1 MKYSFI
7 FGIVVLLFCS
17 LQKVN
22 AQVKRD
28 TIYYLLD
35 TANVPIKDRMFR
47 IEREGPAMCYILEC
61 KCYPYA
67 TGISFLFDIVN
78 KKEKRISLEEFSK
91 IKTVSITELIDFALK
106 CLPPGHRGLYKFI
119 FAEPEGNLIR
129 LTDMMLWEPYKP
141 EKTYKVETIKPIKN

>member
-7 FGIVVLLFCS
+7 FGIMVLLLFN

-22 AQVKRD
+22 AQVKTD

-35 TANVPIKDRMFR
+35 TAKVPIKDRMFR

-67 TGISFLFDIVN
+67 TGISFLFDIAS
-78 KKEKRISLEEFSK
+78 KKEKIISLQEFRR
-91 IKTVSITELIDFALK
+91 IKTVSITQLIDLALK

-119 FAEPEGNLIR
+119 FAEPTGKNIR
-129 LTDMMLWEPYKP
+129 LKDMVLGTPYEPR
-141 EKTYKVETIKPIKN
+141 KTITVETIGPIKN